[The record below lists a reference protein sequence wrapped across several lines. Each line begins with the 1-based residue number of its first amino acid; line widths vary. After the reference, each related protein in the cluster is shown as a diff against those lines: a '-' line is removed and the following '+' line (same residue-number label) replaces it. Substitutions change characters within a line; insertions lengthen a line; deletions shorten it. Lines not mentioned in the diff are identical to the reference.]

1 MLFRSKAG
9 DKPVRVKVNS
19 FGGDVNEALAI
30 SRLFEERGNVTVEF
44 CGFNASAATWMAFG
58 AAHIEIREDSFW
70 LAHKSLVFLDIYGTM
85 NADQIEDKIKELQS
99 EKKSNDAIDLM
110 IASKYANRSGKSIKE
125 VFELMSEEKW
135 ISAAEA
141 LEWGFVDKVIP
152 AKNKNVITNQ
162 LIDNI
167 IAAGLP
173 RPVANESPEEDEK
186 PMTLSAFKSFFN
198 GLMRK
203 DNSKTEVIIMNKT
216 FTFVNSILKEEGV
229 KENNGTISLTVDQ
242 LKLINDA
249 LEQSSKDKEQSDR
262 QIKDITDKIDAL
274 SPTLKDKTDISDK
287 IGMVKD
293 IIDKIPAENVVTS
306 SGNNDGKTD
315 FSDIAVDPVNSFME
329 A

>member
-1 MLFRSKAG
+1 
-9 DKPVRVKVNS
+9 
-19 FGGDVNEALAI
+19 
-30 SRLFEERGNVTVEF
+30 
-44 CGFNASAATWMAFG
+44 
-58 AAHIEIREDSFW
+58 
-70 LAHKSLVFLDIYGTM
+70 
-85 NADQIEDKIKELQS
+85 
-99 EKKSNDAIDLM
+99 
-110 IASKYANRSGKSIKE
+110 
-125 VFELMSEEKW
+125 
-135 ISAAEA
+135 
-141 LEWGFVDKVIP
+141 
-152 AKNKNVITNQ
+152 
-162 LIDNI
+162 
-167 IAAGLP
+167 
-173 RPVANESPEEDEK
+173 
-186 PMTLSAFKSFFN
+186 
-198 GLMRK
+198 
-203 DNSKTEVIIMNKT
+203 MNKT